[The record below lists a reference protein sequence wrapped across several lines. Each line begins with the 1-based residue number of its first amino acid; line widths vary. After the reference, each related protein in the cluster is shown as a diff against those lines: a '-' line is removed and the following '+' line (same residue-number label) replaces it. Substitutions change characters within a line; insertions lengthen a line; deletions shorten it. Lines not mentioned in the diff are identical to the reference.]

1 MTSPLP
7 PRALLSVSDKQG
19 LVDFA
24 RTLHAHGLELV
35 STGGTAQILLDAG
48 ISVLD
53 VASVTGFPEMLD
65 GRVKTL
71 HPRIHAGILAQRDL
85 PEHLEQLALHD
96 INRFDFVVV
105 NLYPF
110 ADTIARPEVTFA
122 EALENIDIGGPT
134 LIRAAAKN
142 FQHVVV
148 VTDPADYDPL
158 AAELTH
164 TGSISAATRYRLAC
178 KAFAHTAR
186 YDRMIAD
193 FLANR
198 TQFDAATGQVQIQ
211 PSDAFPPRL
220 SLVLHRQQALRY
232 GENPHQSAALYV
244 TAERPAGGLAAA
256 RQLQGKELS
265 FNNLLDA
272 DAAWGLVG
280 EFRDAAACV
289 IVKHTNPCGVGLGAV
304 PLEAFRLARETDPV
318 AAFGGIVAFNRT
330 VDAGTATEL
339 SEIFLEVIIAPG
351 FDDAAQ
357 KVLAARKNLRLL
369 VVTDEAH
376 PATVFRTISG
386 GLLLQSPDDRLATP
400 DEMRVVTRRS
410 PSEEEWRDLLF
421 AWTVCKHVKS
431 NAIVYARQGQLLGVG
446 AGQMSRIDAVKLG
459 AMKARLPLAGAV
471 VASDAFF
478 PFRDGLDEAARHGAR
493 AIIQPGGSI
502 RDEEVIAAA
511 DEHGLAMV
519 FTGMR
524 HFRH

>member
-7 PRALLSVSDKQG
+7 SRALLSVSDKQG
-19 LVDFA
+19 LADFA
-24 RTLHAHGLELV
+24 RTLHTHGLELV
-35 STGGTAQILLDAG
+35 STGGTAQTLLDAG
-48 ISVLD
+48 LSVLD

-71 HPRIHAGILAQRDL
+71 HPRIHAGILARRDR

-110 ADTIARPEVTFA
+110 AATIARPDVTFA

-148 VTDPADYDPL
+148 VTDPADYEPL

-164 TGSISAATRYRLAC
+164 TGGISAATRYRLAC

-186 YDRMIAD
+186 YDQMIAD

-198 TQFDAATGQVQIQ
+198 TQFEEATGQVQLQ
-211 PSDAFPPRL
+211 PAETFPPRL

-232 GENPHQSAALYV
+232 GENPHQAAALYV
-244 TAERPAGGLAAA
+244 RADSAGGVAAA

-280 EFRDAAACV
+280 EFRAVAACV

-318 AAFGGIVAFNRT
+318 AAFGGIVAFNQT

-339 SEIFLEVIIAPG
+339 SEIFLEVVIAPG

-357 KVLAARKNLRLL
+357 KILAAKKNLRLL
-369 VVTDEAH
+369 VVSAEAGREV
-376 PATVFRTISG
+376 VFRTISG

-400 DEMRVVTRRS
+400 SEMRVVTRRS
-410 PSEEEWRDLLF
+410 PSEDEWRDLTF

-446 AGQMSRIDAVKLG
+446 AGQMSRVDAVKLG

-478 PFRDGLDEAARHGAR
+478 PFRDGLDEAARHGIR
-493 AIIQPGGSI
+493 AVIQPGGSI

-519 FTGMR
+519 FTSMR

>member
-1 MTSPLP
+1 MMLPLSPC
-7 PRALLSVSDKQG
+7 ALLSVSDKRG
-19 LVDFA
+19 IVDFA
-24 RTLHAHGLELV
+24 RSLHTHGLDLV
-35 STGGTAQILLDAG
+35 STGGTAQTLLDAG
-48 ISVLD
+48 LPVLD

-71 HPRIHAGILAQRDL
+71 HPRIHAGILARRDI
-85 PEHLEQLALHD
+85 PEHLEQLAQHD
-96 INRFDFVVV
+96 INYFDVVVV

-110 ADTIARPEVTFA
+110 AETTARPEVTFA

-134 LIRAAAKN
+134 MIRAAAKN

-148 VTDPADYDPL
+148 VTDPADYESL

-164 TGSISAATRYRLAC
+164 TGGISTATRYRLAC
-178 KAFAHTAR
+178 KAFAYTAR
-186 YDRMIAD
+186 YDQLIAD

-198 TQFDAATGQVQIQ
+198 TQFEETTGEVQLRV
-211 PSDAFPPRL
+211 PDAFPPRL
-220 SLVLHRQQALRY
+220 SLTLHRQQTLRY

-244 TAERPAGGLAAA
+244 TADRPVGGLAAA

-280 EFRDAAACV
+280 EFQDVAACV

-318 AAFGGIVAFNRT
+318 AAFGGIVAFNQT

-339 SEIFLEVIIAPG
+339 AEIFLEVIIAPG
-351 FDDAAQ
+351 FDAAAQ
-357 KVLAARKNLRLL
+357 HILSAKQNLRLL
-369 VVTDEAH
+369 MVADGTRQDTA
-376 PATVFRTISG
+376 FRTISG
-386 GLLLQSPDDRLATP
+386 GLLLQSADDRLAAP
-400 DEMRVVTRRS
+400 AEMHVVTRRS
-410 PSEEEWRDLLF
+410 PSEDEWRDLLF

-459 AMKARLPLAGAV
+459 AMKARLSLAGAV

-502 RDEEVIAAA
+502 RDEEAIAAA